1 MGIGILVVD
10 DEQEIAELVA
20 VYLKKEGFEVF
31 TAQTAAEAREA
42 AVGGKISLAIL
53 DVMLPDGDG
62 FALCREFKARYRFP
76 IIMLTARVEAKDK
89 IAGLEL
95 GADDYVTKPFNPLE
109 LVARVRALLR
119 RSEDYGREREDIFDE
134 GGLVVNNA
142 THECTLYG
150 KEIALTPTEFSILWL
165 LCKNQGRAVP
175 SEEIFETV
183 WKEKYYESNNT
194 VMVHIRRLRKKL
206 GEPMRQPRIIK
217 TVWGVGYR
225 IDKKL

>member
-1 MGIGILVVD
+1 MSGKILVVD

-42 AVGGKISLAIL
+42 AAGGKISLAIL

-109 LVARVRALLR
+109 LVRLCARLTGYNIDIRPE
-119 RSEDYGREREDIFDE
+119 SGYYGEEEDKPEAAPAPEAPAE
-134 GGLVVNNA
+134 A
-142 THECTLYG
+142 A
-150 KEIALTPTEFSILWL
+150 KEAE
-165 LCKNQGRAVP
+165 
-175 SEEIFETV
+175 
-183 WKEKYYESNNT
+183 
-194 VMVHIRRLRKKL
+194 
-206 GEPMRQPRIIK
+206 
-217 TVWGVGYR
+217 
-225 IDKKL
+225 